1 MTAMSPVDANDPTN
15 SSSASS
21 PSPTESAPESATEPA
36 PESAAEPRELSTA
49 AAVCATVLSIVA
61 GAAVLLAFFHWLGWS
76 IPVVGVLVAKLGIK
90 LAVGG
95 VAGLA
100 AAAAW
105 LRTRWGADRT

>member
-1 MTAMSPVDANDPTN
+1 MSPVDANDPTN
-15 SSSASS
+15 SSSAFS
-21 PSPTESAPESATEPA
+21 PSPAESATEPA

-95 VAGLA
+95 VAGIA
-100 AAAAW
+100 AGAAW
-105 LRTRWGADRT
+105 LRTRRGTDRT